1 MMTEYEKAEAGYFYQ
16 AHADAEIDERRKK
29 SQELNYKYNIL
40 RPCQQKERVLFLN
53 KNMGKVGSECVIE
66 QPFYCDF
73 WERVF
78 LGNHFFSN
86 YNFVILAGNRIKIG
100 DYVWIGPDCGL
111 YAAGH
116 PFNWELRAKGIEYAW
131 PITIGNHVW
140 IGGGTKILGG
150 VTIGDYAVIAAGSVV
165 NKDIPAHV
173 LAGGNPCRVIRKISL
188 KDDEKYRKGYIDWRS
203 CSENLFEK
211 KIF

>member
-1 MMTEYEKAEAGYFYQ
+1 M
-16 AHADAEIDERRKK
+16 
-29 SQELNYKYNIL
+29 
-40 RPCQQKERVLFLN
+40 LFLN

-78 LGNHFFSN
+78 LGNHFFRTTILLYWQEIELKS
-86 YNFVILAGNRIKIG
+86 VIMSGLA
-100 DYVWIGPDCGL
+100 PDCGL

>member
-1 MMTEYEKAEAGYFYQ
+1 MLLSNHFIVTFGKGYFWAIIFFRTTILLYWQ
-16 AHADAEIDERRKK
+16 EIELK
-29 SQELNYKYNIL
+29 S
-40 RPCQQKERVLFLN
+40 
-53 KNMGKVGSECVIE
+53 VIMSG
-66 QPFYCDF
+66 FT
-73 WERVF
+73 
-78 LGNHFFSN
+78 
-86 YNFVILAGNRIKIG
+86 
-100 DYVWIGPDCGL
+100 PDCGL